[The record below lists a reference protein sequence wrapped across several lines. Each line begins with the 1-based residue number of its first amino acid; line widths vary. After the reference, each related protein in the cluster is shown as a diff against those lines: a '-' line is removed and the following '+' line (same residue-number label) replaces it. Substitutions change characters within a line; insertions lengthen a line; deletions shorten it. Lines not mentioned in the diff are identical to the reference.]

1 MPELTL
7 YYPDGRTE
15 TRRVESGTRLWDAV
29 EPAYRTAPCGG
40 NGRLPVRAAGTGEIP
55 FGR

>member
-15 TRRVESGTRLWDAV
+15 THRVESGTRLWDAV
-29 EPAYRTAPCGG
+29 EPA
-40 NGRLPVRAAGTGEIP
+40 
-55 FGR
+55 